1 MTSTT
6 RYDFGDVVLV
16 PFPFTDQS
24 ATKRRPAIV
33 VSSTSYHQ
41 GHSDLI
47 LMAITS
53 QAGTSTRVGDVMLTH
68 WRQAGLLKPSVAK
81 PVVGTFHPR
90 LVLQRL
96 GRLHESDRAALAAAL
111 RQIIGQ

>member
-1 MTSTT
+1 
-6 RYDFGDVVLV
+6 
-16 PFPFTDQS
+16 
-24 ATKRRPAIV
+24 
-33 VSSTSYHQ
+33 
-41 GHSDLI
+41 
-47 LMAITS
+47 
-53 QAGTSTRVGDVMLTH
+53 MLTH